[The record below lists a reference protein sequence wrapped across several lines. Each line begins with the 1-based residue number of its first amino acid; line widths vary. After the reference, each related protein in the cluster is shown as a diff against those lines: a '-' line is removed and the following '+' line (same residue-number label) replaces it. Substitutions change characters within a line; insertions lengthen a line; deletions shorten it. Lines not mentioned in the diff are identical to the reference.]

1 MKTPPQR
8 STKTRI
14 LARRLMDWYNW
25 LHTELECGML
35 DLGLF
40 VRGERRV
47 VTAEMIL
54 VLLTQLILMTVIIL
68 ALVLWGVLLRHWGIG
83 Q

>member
-1 MKTPPQR
+1 
-8 STKTRI
+8 
-14 LARRLMDWYNW
+14 MDWYSW
-25 LHTELECGML
+25 LNKELECGML

-54 VLLTQLILMTVIIL
+54 VFLTQLVLMTVIIL
-68 ALVLWGVLLRHWGIG
+68 ALVLWGLLLKYLGIG
-83 Q
+83 A

>member
-1 MKTPPQR
+1 MKPPRHR
-8 STKTRI
+8 SPKTRSI
-14 LARRLMDWYNW
+14 KERLVDGYKW
-25 LHTELECGML
+25 LDKEVECGML

-54 VLLTQLILMTVIIL
+54 VFLVQLIMIVVVI
-68 ALVLWGVLLRHWGIG
+68 AGMMLWGMVLRYFGIHR
-83 Q
+83 

>member
-1 MKTPPQR
+1 
-8 STKTRI
+8 
-14 LARRLMDWYNW
+14 DWYNW
-25 LHTELECGML
+25 LDKELECGML

-47 VTAEMIL
+47 LTAEMIL
-54 VLLTQLILMTVIIL
+54 VFLTQLILMTVIIL
-68 ALVLWGVLLRHWGIG
+68 AVVLWGQLLKRMGIG

>member
-8 STKTRI
+8 STKPRT
-14 LARRLMDWYNW
+14 LARRLMDWYSW
-25 LHTELECGML
+25 LNKELECGML

-54 VLLTQLILMTVIIL
+54 VFLTQLVLMTVIIL
-68 ALVLWGVLLRHWGIG
+68 ALVLWGLLLKYLGIG
-83 Q
+83 A

>member
-1 MKTPPQR
+1 
-8 STKTRI
+8 
-14 LARRLMDWYNW
+14 
-25 LHTELECGML
+25 ML

-54 VLLTQLILMTVIIL
+54 VFLTQLVLMTVIIL
-68 ALVLWGVLLRHWGIG
+68 ALVLWGLLLKYLGIG
-83 Q
+83 A

>member
-1 MKTPPQR
+1 MKTPSPR
-8 STKTRI
+8 PPKTRPP
-14 LARRLMDWYNW
+14 ARRLREWYNW
-25 LHTELECGML
+25 LDKEIECGLL

-54 VLLTQLILMTVIIL
+54 VFLAQLVVLTVTIL
-68 ALVLWGVLLRHWGIG
+68 ALTLWGLFLKRLGIHP
-83 Q
+83 